1 MQRYSFKKKQK
12 LRTNADFKSLLTH
25 KFWISNNLI
34 KLCMKGNDLGFP
46 RFAVSVSKKLGNAVT
61 RNRLKRLAR
70 EAFRLEQH
78 NIQTDFDYL
87 LIFSKKMSKKAMAAE
102 GSFADDITLES
113 ITESLLDLAVR
124 GADKLDRRGKS

>member
-1 MQRYSFKKKQK
+1 MIRYLFKKKQK
-12 LRTNADFKSLLTH
+12 LRSNGDFKALLTH
-25 KFWISNNLI
+25 KFWVSNELI

-70 EAFRLEQH
+70 EAFRLGQH
-78 NIQTDFDYL
+78 NIPTDFDYL

-102 GSFADDITLES
+102 KSFADDITLES
-113 ITESLLDLAVR
+113 VTESLLDLAAR
-124 GADKLDRRGKS
+124 GADKLQRRRKS